1 MADIKTRDAVKGT
14 IKTIDKSAV
23 AAERMKDAFIRT
35 KEKAES
41 STSPTENSPE
51 EYAAD
56 RVTGSAEAVTFGV
69 AHEFDKHGRKAVQ
82 DTKEN
87 IAKAKDYLEQR
98 RAAQPQEAAKNAAE
112 KAQETA
118 HAAQQPSQTVIYP
131 SAAPTPSRTPTT
143 PAETPQPSPA
153 GARIKTID
161 RQRMTIRT
169 RESSHAVI
177 KQPTRTGGIRAV
189 KGSARTVKTAEQSS
203 RAAIKTSEQAARTA
217 QASAKA
223 TVKTAERT
231 AQAARA
237 AAKTA
242 AETAKRAAEA
252 TAKAIKAIIAGTK
265 ALIEAIVAGCWISVM
280 IILIVVMLGVAISLF
295 GSGSGNSSY
304 TPVSAEVEAYT
315 PVIRI
320 YAQQY
325 GVGEYVELIKAI
337 MMQESGGRGLD
348 PMQASESGYNTRYPH
363 SPNAITDPEYSIDV
377 GVQTIADSL
386 RQADVESP
394 IDMDNIKLALQGYNY
409 GNGFISWARAN
420 YGGYSTLAAIEFSDM
435 MAASMGWSGYGDRQY
450 PAHVLRY
457 YPIGRAFSVG
467 GNQAIV
473 EVALAQI
480 GNVGG
485 APYWSWWGLDY
496 RVEWCAIF
504 VSWCAD
510 QCGYLD
516 AGVLPK
522 MEGVRPYVD
531 WFKERGQWQGRD
543 YEPSPGDIIFFDWE
557 SDGLADHV
565 GIVEKVE
572 NGLIYTVEGN
582 TGDVCAER
590 RYTMGSA
597 PVYGFGL
604 PLY

>member
-315 PVIRI
+315 PVIRL

>member
-35 KEKAES
+35 KEKADHS
-41 STSPTENSPE
+41 YYSAENSPE

-56 RVTGSAEAVTFGV
+56 RVTGGAEAVTYG
-69 AHEFDKHGRKAVQ
+69 AAREFDKHGRKAVQ

-87 IAKAKDYLEQR
+87 ITKAKDYLEQR
-98 RAAQPQEAAKNAAE
+98 KAAQPQEAAKKADE
-112 KAQETA
+112 KARETA
-118 HAAQQPSQTVIYP
+118 RAAQQPSQTVTYP
-131 SAAPTPSRTPTT
+131 STAPTPARAPTT
-143 PAETPQPSPA
+143 PTETPQPSPA

-169 RESSHAVI
+169 RESTRAAI
-177 KQPTRTGGIRAV
+177 KQPARTVGSRTV
-189 KGSARTVKTAEQSS
+189 KGSTRSIKTAEQSS

-217 QASAKA
+217 QASARA

-242 AETAKRAAEA
+242 AETAKRTAEA

-265 ALIEAIVAGCWISVM
+265 ALIEAIVAGGWISVM
-280 IILIVVMLGVAISLF
+280 IILIVMMLGVAISLF

-315 PVIRI
+315 PIIRI

-363 SPNAITDPEYSIDV
+363 SPNAITDPEYSINV

-420 YGGYSTLAAIEFSDM
+420 YGGYSTIAAIEFSDM
-435 MAASMGWSGYGDRQY
+435 MAARMGWNGYGDKQY

-457 YPIGRAFSVG
+457 YPIGRAFTVG

-473 EVALAQI
+473 EVALTQV
-480 GNVGG
+480 GNEGG
-485 APYWSWWGLDY
+485 EPYWSWYGY
-496 RVEWCAIF
+496 SGRVAWCAIY

-510 QCGYLD
+510 QCGFLD
-516 AGVLPK
+516 AGVIPRF
-522 MEGVRPYVD
+522 EGVDAGVS
-531 WFKERGQWQGRD
+531 WFQSLGQWQDRY

-557 SDGLADHV
+557 PDNDCDHV
-565 GIVEKVE
+565 GIVEKCE
-572 NGLIYTVEGN
+572 NGFVYTIEGN
-582 TGDVCAER
+582 SGDKCLQN
-590 RYTMGSA
+590 RYYVGNSNI
-597 PVYGFGL
+597 YGYGL
-604 PLY
+604 PAY

>member
-35 KEKAES
+35 KEKADHS
-41 STSPTENSPE
+41 YYSAENSPE
-51 EYAAD
+51 EYPAD
-56 RVTGSAEAVTFGV
+56 RVTGGAEAVTFG
-69 AHEFDKHGRKAVQ
+69 ATHEFDKHGRKAVQ

-87 IAKAKDYLEQR
+87 ISKAKDYLEQR
-98 RAAQPQEAAKNAAE
+98 KAAQPQEAAKKAAE

-118 HAAQQPSQTVIYP
+118 RAAQEPSQTVTYP
-131 SAAPTPSRTPTT
+131 SAAPTPARAPTT

-161 RQRMTIRT
+161 RQPMTIRT
-169 RESSHAVI
+169 RESTRATI
-177 KQPTRTGGIRAV
+177 KQPIKAGQV
-189 KGSARTVKTAEQSS
+189 KTIKGASRTVKTAEQSS

-242 AETAKRAAEA
+242 AETTKRAAEA

-265 ALIEAIVAGCWISVM
+265 ALIEAIVAGGWISVI

-315 PVIRI
+315 PVIRL

-325 GVGEYVELIKAI
+325 GVEEYVELIKAI

-386 RQADVESP
+386 NQADVESP
-394 IDMDNIKLALQGYNY
+394 IDMDNIKLALQGYNF

-420 YGGYSTLAAIEFSDM
+420 YGGYSTIAAIEFSDM
-435 MAASMGWSGYGDRQY
+435 MAARMGWSGYGDKQY

-457 YPIGRAFSVG
+457 YPIGRAFTVG

-473 EVALAQI
+473 EVALTQI

-516 AGVLPK
+516 VGVLPK
-522 MEGVRPYVD
+522 MEGVRPFID
-531 WFKERGQWQGRD
+531 WFRERGQWQDRD

-565 GIVEKVE
+565 GIVEKCEGGIV
-572 NGLIYTVEGN
+572 YTIEGN
-582 TGDVCAER
+582 SGDRCLQNH
-590 RYTMGSA
+590 YYMSSSNIYGYGS
-597 PVYGFGL
+597 PDY
-604 PLY
+604 

>member
-35 KEKAES
+35 KEKANHS
-41 STSPTENSPE
+41 YYSAGNSPE

-56 RVTGSAEAVTFGV
+56 RVTDGAEAVTFGV
-69 AHEFDKHGRKAVQ
+69 VHEFDKRGRKAVQ
-82 DTKEN
+82 NTKEN
-87 IAKAKDYLEQR
+87 ISKAKDYLEQCK
-98 RAAQPQEAAKNAAE
+98 AAQPQEAAKKAVE

-118 HAAQQPSQTVIYP
+118 RAAQQPSQTTTYP
-131 SAAPTPSRTPTT
+131 PSTTTPARAPTT
-143 PAETPQPSPA
+143 PAEAPQPSPA
-153 GARIKTID
+153 GAHIKTID

-169 RESSHAVI
+169 RESARTAI
-177 KQPTRTGGIRAV
+177 KHPVRTGGIRTV
-189 KGSARTVKTAEQSS
+189 KGSARSIKTAEQSS
-203 RAAIKTSEQAARTA
+203 RAAIKTSEQAVRTA
-217 QASAKA
+217 QASARV

-231 AQAARA
+231 AQAAKA
-237 AAKTA
+237 TAKIA
-242 AETAKRAAEA
+242 AETAKRTAEA
-252 TAKAIKAIIAGTK
+252 TAKAIKAIIVGTK
-265 ALIEAIVAGCWISVM
+265 ALTEAIVAGGWISVI

-315 PVIRI
+315 PIIRI

-363 SPNAITDPEYSIDV
+363 SPNAITDPEYSINV
-377 GVQTIADSL
+377 GVQTIADNL
-386 RQADVESP
+386 HQADVESP

-420 YGGYSTLAAIEFSDM
+420 YGGYTTIAAIEFSDM
-435 MAASMGWSGYGDRQY
+435 IAARMGWSRYGDKQY

-457 YPIGRAFSVG
+457 YPIGRAFTVG
-467 GNQAIV
+467 SNQAIV
-473 EVALAQI
+473 EVALTQV
-480 GNVGG
+480 GNEGG
-485 APYWSWWGLDY
+485 EPYWSWYGY
-496 RVEWCAIF
+496 SSRVAWCAIY

-531 WFKERGQWQGRD
+531 WFIQRGQWQGRD
-543 YEPSPGDIIFFDWE
+543 YEPCPGDIIFFDWE

-572 NGLIYTVEGN
+572 DGLVYTIEGN
-582 TGDVCAER
+582 TGDSCAER
-590 RYTMGSA
+590 HYHVGNASI
-597 PVYGFGL
+597 YGFGL
-604 PLY
+604 PSY